1 MSDSFARGLARVSG
15 QDAQR
20 QVRTV
25 SLAELGAL
33 CQREGIT
40 LPQGGRQALA
50 HDVTPLPLLKSRHGI
65 SQGDQA
71 ALMDS
76 TVLLVGAGGL
86 GGYVLELLARF
97 GVGRIVVAD
106 GDVFEESNLNR
117 QLLSSVADIGRNKA
131 RVAAERV
138 ARIAPLVDVQALE
151 IFLDRSN
158 LPWALQGVGVVV
170 DALGGIA
177 PRIALHDVALGLGI
191 PVVAAAVA
199 GWTVVV
205 GSETSTRRGISR
217 MWSDPGASDAEHT
230 LGSLSP
236 AVSLAAALMA
246 AETSR
251 YLLKGE
257 FQLAGRMLH
266 ADLASFSFEIYDLE

>member
-1 MSDSFARGLARVSG
+1 MSSSFARGLERVRG
-15 QDAQR
+15 HDAQR
-20 QVRTV
+20 KVHTV

-33 CQREGIT
+33 CEREGLT
-40 LPQGGRQALA
+40 LNQGGREALA

-65 SQGDQA
+65 SRGEQA
-71 ALMDS
+71 ALLDS

-151 IFLDRSN
+151 IFLDRGN
-158 LPWALQGVGVVV
+158 LPRALQGVDVVV
-170 DALGGIA
+170 DALGGIE
-177 PRIALHDVALGLGI
+177 PRMALHDVALGLDI

-205 GSETSTRRGISR
+205 GSETSARRGISR
-217 MWSDPGASDAEHT
+217 MWSDPDASDAEHA

-246 AETSR
+246 AEASR

-257 FQLAGRMLH
+257 LRLAGRMLH

>member
-1 MSDSFARGLARVSG
+1 MSDSFARGLERVSG

-33 CQREGIT
+33 CRREGIT
-40 LPQGGRQALA
+40 LSQGGRQALA
-50 HDVTPLPLLKSRHGI
+50 QDITPLPLLKSRHGI

-158 LPWALQGVGVVV
+158 LPGALQGVEVVV
-170 DALGGIA
+170 DALGGIE

-205 GSETSTRRGISR
+205 GSETSALRGISR
-217 MWSDPGASDAEHT
+217 MWTDPGDVDAEHA

-236 AVSLAAALMA
+236 AVSMAAALMA

-251 YLLKGE
+251 YLLHGDLA
-257 FQLAGRMLH
+257 LAGRMLH
-266 ADLASFSFEIYDLE
+266 ADLSMFSFEIYDLE